1 MYIIGTAGHIDHGK
15 TSLIESLTGTDCD
28 RLPQEKDRG
37 MTIDLGFAFIDL
49 EGAGRAGIID
59 VPGHERFIRN
69 MVSGAWGMDLG
80 ILVIAADDG
89 WMPQT
94 EDHLQVLELMN
105 VGMLLVA
112 LTKVDLVDPALVDS
126 RKQQIASRL
135 QSSSYPQARVIPF
148 SAKTGE
154 GKEEIIQACGD
165 ILNRADNQKD
175 NGKPFLHVDR
185 AFNLKGQGRIV
196 TGTIRNGSFRL
207 NQNLLLLPG
216 GFEVRIRSIEG
227 HNRSL
232 EKADAGTRTALN
244 LSGSGTDSLARGS
257 LLQLHPF
264 FTITDECLVSI
275 RQSDEN
281 PLRNN
286 REVEFSAGTATRRA
300 RFIDFSTD
308 NEKLTFARLR
318 FFEPWHCY
326 PGEPCV
332 FTLPGGHRIAGG
344 GTVILPEI
352 PSTITRSRLRKL
364 MESLKHPSL
373 EELLGLQVSIRGIV
387 TGKNMNAIFP
397 HSETII
403 EETLNKLMQAG
414 SIVNK
419 KDYWID
425 REIFDIITAE
435 IANITKGQEEISR
448 GGLARKAGIPADDL
462 MKIIEVSD
470 LGSDIIQEGGKLKK
484 KDSGP
489 DLENDMFRDILK
501 KLSRADIQGVELRK
515 TPLDTRLV
523 KPLVKAGKAVLL
535 EGDILYH
542 RDVYD
547 RLSSDIL
554 SLLEGKEKI
563 TIADAKAKVPLSRK
577 YLIPL
582 LDRMEKD
589 GMLKRYGDYR
599 VRP

>member
-28 RLPQEKDRG
+28 RLPQEKERG
-37 MTIDLGFAFIDL
+37 MTIDLGFAYIDL
-49 EGAGRAGIID
+49 EGVGRAGIID

-94 EDHLQVLELMN
+94 EDHLRVLELMN

-112 LTKVDLVDPALVDS
+112 LTKADLVDTPLLES

-135 QSSSYPQARVIPF
+135 LSSCYPEASIIPF
-148 SAKTGE
+148 SAKTHE
-154 GKEEIIQACGD
+154 GKGEIIKACRD
-165 ILNRADNQKD
+165 ILDQAERQKD

-196 TGTIRNGSFRL
+196 TGTVRNGSFEL
-207 NQNLLLLPG
+207 NQNLLHLPG
-216 GFEVRIRSIEG
+216 GGEVRIRSIEG
-227 HNRSL
+227 HNLSVK
-232 EKADAGTRTALN
+232 EAEAGTRTALN
-244 LSGSGTDSLARGS
+244 LSGGETDSLARGS
-257 LLQLHPF
+257 LLQLNPF
-264 FTITDECLVSI
+264 FTITGECLLSI
-275 RQSDEN
+275 RQSEEN
-281 PLRNN
+281 TLRNN
-286 REVEFSAGTATRRA
+286 REVEFSAGTATRRG
-300 RFIDFSTD
+300 RYIDFRTD
-308 NEKLTFARLR
+308 NENMVFARLR
-318 FFEPWHCY
+318 FIEPWHCY

-344 GTVILPEI
+344 GTVILPDI
-352 PSTITRSRLRKL
+352 PSTVTRSRLRRLVEK
-364 MESLKHPSL
+364 MQEPSLK
-373 EELLGLQVSIRGIV
+373 ELLRLQVSLKGIV
-387 TGKNMNAIFP
+387 TGERLNSIFP
-397 HSETII
+397 HREAIL
-403 EETLNKLMQAG
+403 EEALNDLIGSG
-414 SIVNK
+414 SIVK
-419 KDYWID
+419 KKSYWID
-425 REIFDIITAE
+425 RGILDIIESEVAK
-435 IANITKGQEEISR
+435 ITKGQEEISR
-448 GGLARKAGIPADDL
+448 EVLARKAGIPADDL
-462 MKIIEVSD
+462 MKIIEVAE
-470 LGSDIIQEGGKLKK
+470 LGKGIIQEGKKLKK

-489 DLENDMFRDILK
+489 DLDNDMFREILK
-501 KLSRADIQGVELRK
+501 KLGKADIRGIELRK
-515 TPLDTRLV
+515 SPLDTRLV

-542 RDVYD
+542 KDVYD

-554 SLLEGKEKI
+554 SLLESSERI

-599 VRP
+599 VKP